1 MADFDPSEIIA
12 GTNPFKVINPEL
24 VPATRYYDEDY
35 FRLESE
41 AVWGHAWQMA
51 TRLENIPNVG
61 DWVEYTILDK
71 SVLVVRAKDGVKAY
85 HNHCRHRGVPVAG
98 GKGNEHGNCAKQG
111 FICPFHG
118 WRWNLDGES
127 TFVYGK
133 HLFSEALLNKQ
144 ELALKPVRCETLG
157 GEAYINF
164 DDNAPPLREWFGPM
178 ADALDARNM
187 SDLRAEWWYGTV
199 LPANWKIAME
209 AFMEG
214 YHVMKTHPQLQ
225 EASPSMYNSRYT
237 VEGATGPI
245 AAAAPKL
252 ADLALTLEQNIDAQL
267 QSMALLSEGMAGMLH
282 AKEVEIARSMRDAT
296 EGLPEDKNAAVM
308 MWLGAVMQQVT
319 ERLQARGE
327 PVPDLLAVAQSDPI
341 NAVEFLFPHYFLLPY
356 FTSFSAYRI
365 RPLGPESCFFE
376 IWSLTMFPKG
386 EEPDPVMEPTVLP
399 FDSPDFPPI
408 PRQDYS
414 NIPIQQRGMHAK
426 GFEFMRLS
434 KEIEGLVSNYQRI
447 LDGYL
452 AGVPQEKLAKAN
464 NLLGG
469 NFDGPIHDLGF

>member
-98 GKGNEHGNCAKQG
+98 GKGNEHGNCATQG

-209 AFMEG
+209 AFQEG

-225 EASPSMYNSRYT
+225 HATPVMYNARYGN
-237 VEGATGPI
+237 ETGGLGPAI
-245 AAAAPKL
+245 QAGL
-252 ADLALTLEQNIDAQL
+252 STRDHIQQHFAQ
-267 QSMALLSEGMAGMLH
+267 MELLSAGMAGLVHKRELEIVRGLLDVDLPDDPAVAVPLWYGMIQD
-282 AKEVEIARSMRDAT
+282 AITKELRS
-296 EGLPEDKNAAVM
+296 
-308 MWLGAVMQQVT
+308 
-319 ERLQARGE
+319 RGE
-327 PVPDLLAVAQSDPI
+327 NVQDLNAVAVSHP
-341 NAVEFLFPHYFLLPY
+341 VEALQFLFPNHFILIYFSGM
-356 FTSFSAYRI
+356 TSYRV
-365 RPLGPESCFFE
+365 RPLTAETCMFE
-376 IWSLTMFPKG
+376 IWSLQHVAPGK
-386 EEPDPVMEPTVLP
+386 EWPVPQDPIVLP
-399 FDSPDFPPI
+399 YDSKDFPLI
-408 PRQDYS
+408 PQQDYS
-414 NIPIQQRGMHAK
+414 NIPIQQRGLHST

-434 KEIEGLVSNYQRI
+434 KEREGLVSNNHVVI
-447 LDGYL
+447 DALIEKKPL
-452 AGVPQEKLAKAN
+452 AKVAKATQKLAF
-464 NLLGG
+464 
-469 NFDGPIHDLGF
+469 NFDGPILDLDL

>member
-1 MADFDPSEIIA
+1 MADFDPSEILA
-12 GTNPFKVINPEL
+12 GTNPFKVTNPEL

-51 TRLENIPNVG
+51 TRLENIPEVG

-133 HLFSEALLNKQ
+133 HLFSESLLGKDD
-144 ELALKPVRCETLG
+144 LALKPVRCETLG

-164 DDNAPPLREWFGPM
+164 DDSAPPLREWFGPM

-209 AFMEG
+209 AFQEG

-225 EASPSMYNSRYT
+225 HATPVLYNARYGNDTGGLGPAIQAGLSTRDHVMQHFAQMEA
-237 VEGATGPI
+237 
-245 AAAAPKL
+245 
-252 ADLALTLEQNIDAQL
+252 
-267 QSMALLSEGMAGMLH
+267 LSAGMAGLVH
-282 AKEVEIARSMRDAT
+282 ARELEIVRGLLDVE
-296 EGLPEDKNAAVM
+296 LPEDPAVGVPQ
-308 MWLGAVMQQVT
+308 WYGIICDAISKELKS
-319 ERLQARGE
+319 RGE
-327 PVPDLLAVAQSDPI
+327 AVPDLNAVAVSHP
-341 NAVEFLFPHYFLLPY
+341 VEALQFLFPNHFILIY
-356 FTSFSAYRI
+356 FTGMTSYRV
-365 RPLGPESCFFE
+365 RPLTSETCLFE
-376 IWSLTMFPKG
+376 IWSLQHVAPGKEGPVPK
-386 EEPDPVMEPTVLP
+386 DPIILP
-399 FDSPDFPPI
+399 YDSKDFPLI
-408 PRQDYS
+408 PQQDYS
-414 NIPIQQRGMHAK
+414 NIPIQQRGLHST
-426 GFEFMRLS
+426 GFDFMRLS
-434 KEIEGLVSNYQRI
+434 KDREGLVSNNHRLIDALIEKKPLTKIAAATQ
-447 LDGYL
+447 
-452 AGVPQEKLAKAN
+452 KLAF
-464 NLLGG
+464 
-469 NFDGPIHDLGF
+469 NFDGPILDFDL